1 MDLTFG
7 ETAGGFDIM
16 MLILAV
22 GVAIILFLL
31 GFLVW
36 KLLQMSGKAP
46 AESAEMKALFEE
58 FKRDKEDRYREQE
71 SLKNEL
77 RESSKHLRDEFYR
90 VNKTVDTKL
99 TESSKQLNDRL
110 DKSSSVIGGL
120 QKELGKMG
128 EIGSKIENLDKIL
141 RAPKGRGS
149 MGEEGLEEILGSVF
163 PQQLWERQYA
173 LGTGATVDAVVKT
186 NNGIIPI
193 DAKFPLPAFEMIV
206 NAETPDQTT
215 LAQKEFQKALKA
227 RINEV
232 TKYIKPELDTLD
244 FAVLFLPSESI
255 YYEAA
260 IRSREIYEYSREKK
274 VLLTGPNTLVY
285 VLQVIL
291 SAYQSQEFAKQA
303 QAALSQLAGVKKQ
316 ATKLDEAVRLTS
328 THLGR
333 ASSQITAVQ
342 TENDKLQNQIE
353 KVSQLEVSTQTE
365 VEEERPSLL

>member
-1 MDLTFG
+1 MGIEFFL
-7 ETAGGFDIM
+7 
-16 MLILAV
+16 LIGLLLVFIGLMAV
-22 GVAIILFLL
+22 GYFLWQQQQAPKDSPEL
-31 GFLVW
+31 
-36 KLLQMSGKAP
+36 KQLL
-46 AESAEMKALFEE
+46 ESLN
-58 FKRDKEDRYREQE
+58 RDKEDRHREQE
-71 SLKNEL
+71 SLKSEL
-77 RESSKHLRDEFYR
+77 RENSKHLREEFFR

-163 PQQLWERQYA
+163 PQTLWERQYS

-206 NAETPDQTT
+206 NAETTEQSA

-232 TKYIKPELDTLD
+232 AKYIKPELNTLD
-244 FAVLFLPSESI
+244 FSIMFLPSESI

-291 SAYQSQEFAKQA
+291 SAYQSQQFAKQA
-303 QAALSQLAGVKKQ
+303 QAALAQLGGVKKQ
-316 ATKLDEAVRLTS
+316 ALKLDEAVRLTS

-353 KVSQLEVSTQTE
+353 KVSSLEVGSKPE
-365 VEEERPSLL
+365 IEEAPQSLL

>member
-1 MDLTFG
+1 MALKLNYYKGTMGIETFLVIG
-7 ETAGGFDIM
+7 LSLVLLGLM
-16 MLILAV
+16 AV
-22 GVAIILFLL
+22 GYFL
-31 GFLVW
+31 W
-36 KLLQMSGKAP
+36 QQMHGLND
-46 AESAEMKALFEE
+46 SAELQQLLASMQQ
-58 FKRDKEDRYREQE
+58 DKEDRYRQQE

-77 RESSKHLRDEFYR
+77 RENSKHLREEFFR

-99 TESSKQLNDRL
+99 TESSKQLNERL
-110 DKSSSVIGGL
+110 DKSSNVIGGL

-149 MGEEGLEEILGSVF
+149 MGEEGLEEILSSVF
-163 PQQLWERQYA
+163 PQQLWERQFT

-186 NNGIIPI
+186 QNGIIPI

-206 NAETPDQTT
+206 NAETKEHSA
-215 LAQKEFQKALKA
+215 LAQKEFQRALKA

-232 TKYIKPELDTLD
+232 AKYIKPELNTLD
-244 FAVLFLPSESI
+244 FAVMFLPSESI

-260 IRSREIYEYSREKK
+260 IRSREIYEYSRAKK

-291 SAYQSQEFAKQA
+291 SAYQSQQFAKQA
-303 QAALSQLAGVKKQ
+303 QEALSQLGCVKTQ
-316 ATKLDEAVRLTS
+316 AKKLDEAVRLTA

-333 ASSQITAVQ
+333 ASSQITSVQ

-353 KVSQLEVSTQTE
+353 KVSNLDVGSENVDPKSE
-365 VEEERPSLL
+365 PPVSLL

>member
-1 MDLTFG
+1 MGIEIFLVIG
-7 ETAGGFDIM
+7 LVLV
-16 MLILAV
+16 LIGLMAV
-22 GVAIILFLL
+22 GYFLWYQMQQAPKDSPEL
-31 GFLVW
+31 QQ
-36 KLLQMSGKAP
+36 LL
-46 AESAEMKALFEE
+46 ESMNQ
-58 FKRDKEDRYREQE
+58 DKEDRHRQQE
-71 SLKNEL
+71 SLKTEL
-77 RESSKHLRDEFYR
+77 RENSKHLRDEFHR

-163 PQQLWERQYA
+163 PQQLWERQFA

-206 NAETPDQTT
+206 NAETAEQSA

-232 TKYIKPELDTLD
+232 AKYIKPELNTLD
-244 FAVLFLPSESI
+244 FAIMFLPSESI

-260 IRSREIYEYSREKK
+260 IRSREIYEYSRDKK

-291 SAYQSQEFAKQA
+291 SAYQSQQFAKQA
-303 QAALSQLAGVKKQ
+303 QAALAQLGGVKKQ
-316 ATKLDEAVRLTS
+316 AQKLDEAVRLTS

-333 ASSQITAVQ
+333 ASSQITSVQ

-353 KVSQLEVSTQTE
+353 KVSNLDVSATPETIE
-365 VEEERPSLL
+365 KEEPQSLL

>member
-1 MDLTFG
+1 MGIEIFLVIGIVFV
-7 ETAGGFDIM
+7 
-16 MLILAV
+16 LIGLAV
-22 GVAIILFLL
+22 VGYFLWQQQQAPKDSPEL
-31 GFLVW
+31 QQ
-36 KLLQMSGKAP
+36 LL
-46 AESAEMKALFEE
+46 ESLN
-58 FKRDKEDRYREQE
+58 RDKEDRYREQE

-77 RESSKHLRDEFYR
+77 RENSKHLREEFFR

-99 TESSKQLNDRL
+99 TESSKQLNERL
-110 DKSSSVIGGL
+110 DKSSSVIGSL

-149 MGEEGLEEILGSVF
+149 MGEEGLEEILGTVF
-163 PQQLWERQYA
+163 PQALWERQYA
-173 LGTGATVDAVVKT
+173 MGTGATVDAVVKT

-206 NAETPDQTT
+206 NAETAEQST

-232 TKYIKPELDTLD
+232 AKYIKPELNTLD
-244 FAVLFLPSESI
+244 FAIMFLPSESI

-291 SAYQSQEFAKQA
+291 SAYQSQQFAKQA
-303 QAALSQLAGVKKQ
+303 QAALAQLGGVKKQ
-316 ATKLDEAVRLTS
+316 AEKLDEAVRLTA

-333 ASSQITAVQ
+333 ASSQITSVQ

-353 KVSQLEVSTQTE
+353 RVSSLDVSASAESLET
-365 VEEERPSLL
+365 EERPSLL

>member
-1 MDLTFG
+1 MGIETFLV
-7 ETAGGFDIM
+7 I
-16 MLILAV
+16 
-22 GVAIILFLL
+22 GVTLVLL
-31 GFLVW
+31 GLMIVGYFLW
-36 KLLQMSGKAP
+36 QQLHGMHKSEELRQLLVS
-46 AESAEMKALFEE
+46 MKQ
-58 FKRDKEDRYREQE
+58 DKEDRHRQQE

-77 RESSKHLRDEFYR
+77 RENSKHLREEFFR

-99 TESSKQLNDRL
+99 TESSKQLNERL
-110 DKSSSVIGGL
+110 DKSSNVIGGL

-163 PQQLWERQYA
+163 PQVLWERQYA

-193 DAKFPLPAFEMIV
+193 DAKFPLPAFEMII
-206 NAETPDQTT
+206 NAETSEQSA

-232 TKYIKPELDTLD
+232 AKYIKPELETLD
-244 FAVLFLPSESI
+244 FAIMFLPSESV

-291 SAYQSQEFAKQA
+291 SAYQSQQFAKQA
-303 QAALSQLAGVKKQ
+303 QAALAQLGGVKKQ
-316 ATKLDEAVRLTS
+316 ALKLDEAVRLTA

-333 ASSQITAVQ
+333 AASQITSVQ

-353 KVSQLEVSTQTE
+353 KVSSLEVSANPDE
-365 VEEERPSLL
+365 IEAGKSASLL

>member
-1 MDLTFG
+1 MG
-7 ETAGGFDIM
+7 IE
-16 MLILAV
+16 
-22 GVAIILFLL
+22 LFLVIGLVLVLL
-31 GFLVW
+31 GLMVVGY
-36 KLLQMSGKAP
+36 LLWQQQQAAP
-46 AESAEMKALFEE
+46 KDLPELQQLLESLNQ
-58 FKRDKEDRYREQE
+58 DKEDRHRQQE
-71 SLKNEL
+71 SLKTEL
-77 RESSKHLRDEFYR
+77 RENSKHLRDEFYR

-110 DKSSSVIGGL
+110 DKSSTVIGGL

-163 PQQLWERQYA
+163 PQQLWERQYS

-206 NAETPDQTT
+206 NAETPEQSA

-232 TKYIKPELDTLD
+232 AKYIKPELDTLD
-244 FAVLFLPSESI
+244 FAVMFLPSESI

-260 IRSREIYEYSREKK
+260 IRSREIYEYSRDKK

-291 SAYQSQEFAKQA
+291 SAYQSQQFAKQA

-328 THLGR
+328 TSLGR

-353 KVSQLEVSTQTE
+353 KVSNLEVGAPADAS
-365 VEEERPSLL
+365 EEPQSLL